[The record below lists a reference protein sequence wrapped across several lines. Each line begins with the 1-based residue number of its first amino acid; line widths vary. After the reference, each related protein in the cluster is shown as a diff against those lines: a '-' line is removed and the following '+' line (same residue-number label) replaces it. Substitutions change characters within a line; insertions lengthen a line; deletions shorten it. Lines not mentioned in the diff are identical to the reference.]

1 MQLDP
6 CANSV
11 HYRAYG
17 LILASDTPLLE
28 LTPIARAEFA
38 ADADVRVRFL
48 GNRQEFSLPPQWF
61 MSWTLPAGELWLQC
75 AKDKHGYL
83 LRFPEIADFCIDSE
97 GREIICT
104 PEPETPMETLGHLL
118 LDQVLPLVLN
128 LKGREALH
136 ATAILTPL
144 GVCAFTGP
152 AGTGKSTL
160 AASFLRAGYP
170 VLSDDCLV
178 LEEANG
184 RIFAIPAYPGLR
196 LWEDTLESLGEDHNP
211 SLPVAHYTSKK
222 RLVLDSPLSDFPK
235 RSYPVVRIYSLVRSD
250 VNDGNI
256 SISGTIIER
265 LSLRVGFMEL
275 IQTVF
280 RLDIN
285 DRSMLVRQFCLL
297 ERIVSRVPVRRLHV
311 PDTFSSLPAVREAIL
326 SDLMRDG

>member
-6 CANSV
+6 CASSA

-38 ADADVRVRFL
+38 ANADVRVRFL

-61 MSWTLPAGELWLQC
+61 ISWTLPAGELWLQC
-75 AKDKHGYL
+75 AKDEHGYL
-83 LRFPEIADFCIDSE
+83 LRFPEIADFFVDAE
-97 GREIICT
+97 GGEIICT

-178 LEEANG
+178 LEEDNG

-196 LWEDTLESLGEDHNP
+196 LWEDTLESLREDHNP

-222 RLVLDSPLSDFPK
+222 RLVLDSPMSSFPK
-235 RSYPVVRIYSLVRSD
+235 GSYPLIRIYSLVPSD

-256 SISGTIIER
+256 SLSSTIIER
-265 LSLRVGFMEL
+265 ISLRVGFMEL
-275 IQTVF
+275 IQTIF

-285 DRSMLVRQFCLL
+285 DRSMLVRQFGFL

-311 PDTFSSLPAVREAIL
+311 PNTFSSLPAVREAIL
-326 SDLMRDG
+326 ADLEDR